1 MLLKLTLS
9 GLQSP
14 ALLHSFTIPE
24 NSEPSLL
31 FQGFSDQMTFNLR
44 PIAAPRLF
52 EPALDGG
59 PATKKAHRTQTS
71 RRCSTLP
78 IDPDR
83 KGHAEIPSY
92 FGYHS
97 SNRTSIPV
105 PSNRF
110 WNTLKSEPR

>member
-31 FQGFSDQMTFNLR
+31 FQGFADQMTFNLR
-44 PIAAPRLF
+44 PIAALRLF

-59 PATKKAHRTQTS
+59 PATKKRTVRKPADVAALSPSIRIERSCGNPQLF
-71 RRCSTLP
+71 RIPLQQP
-78 IDPDR
+78 HFDPCT
-83 KGHAEIPSY
+83 
-92 FGYHS
+92 F
-97 SNRTSIPV
+97 
-105 PSNRF
+105 
-110 WNTLKSEPR
+110 

>member
-9 GLQSP
+9 GLHSP

-24 NSEPSLL
+24 NSEPSRLL
-31 FQGFSDQMTFNLR
+31 EESRSL
-44 PIAAPRLF
+44 RLF
-52 EPALDGG
+52 EPPVIRSARKRKQRPVRKPADVVALS
-59 PATKKAHRTQTS
+59 PSIRVE
-71 RRCSTLP
+71 
-78 IDPDR
+78 IDPSR
-83 KGHAEIPSY
+83 KGDAKVPNY